1 MKEFY
6 LLSLKWSRAKDR
18 YVWWGQDNGGYVED
32 LNQAGLYTEETIN
45 SMPRYYKNTR
55 VVPVLKEV
63 AENLFIQ
70 KVVPATS
77 ANWNAMNIDITTLKE
92 Y

>member
-18 YVWWGQDNGGYVED
+18 YVWWGPDDAGYVED
-32 LNQAGLYTEETIN
+32 LNRAGVYTEEKIN
-45 SMPRYYKNTR
+45 SKPRYYKNTV
-55 VVPVLKEV
+55 VVPVAKEV

-70 KVVPATS
+70 RVVPTTS
-77 ANWNAMNIDITTLKE
+77 ANWDALNIDLTELKE